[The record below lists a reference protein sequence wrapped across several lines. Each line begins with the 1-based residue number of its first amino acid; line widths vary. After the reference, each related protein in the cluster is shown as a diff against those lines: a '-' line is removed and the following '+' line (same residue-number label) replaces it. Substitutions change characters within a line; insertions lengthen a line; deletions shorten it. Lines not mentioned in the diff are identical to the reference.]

1 MTVQRCGI
9 VGRADDEQV
18 ASVRRRLRER
28 GVDPYLLDLSEFPS
42 GRVLSLWDGSP
53 ADAEPVGVGD
63 VRTWYVRSAPL
74 PLPFFPGRG
83 DSTHAER
90 RVAYAGGRE
99 RRSFAFGFL
108 RALEHGGAR
117 MANSPTTFGQHFV
130 KLEQLQ
136 ALRHARVPVPRTLA
150 TNDPRALID
159 FARGAEA
166 PIVYKPL
173 AGGALCRR
181 LTSADLLPNRLALL
195 AGAPVLF
202 QEEVP
207 GTNIRVYV
215 VDDRVAASY
224 EIVSDRLDYRG
235 AETAVHPT
243 EPGADEAVAC
253 LAAARACGMTFTGI
267 DIRRREDRTFAVLE
281 CNPSPMFAAI
291 ERRTGAEPVTT
302 ALADFLAQ

>member
-1 MTVQRCGI
+1 MHRCGI
-9 VGRADDEQV
+9 IGRADDEQV
-18 ASVRRRLRER
+18 VSVRRRLRER
-28 GVDPYLLDLSEFPS
+28 GSDPYVLDLSEFPS
-42 GRVLSLWDGSP
+42 SRVLSLLDGSP
-53 ADAEPVGVGD
+53 AATGPNGIDN
-63 VRTWYVRSAPL
+63 VRTWYVRSSPL

-83 DSTHAER
+83 DCTDTER

-108 RALEHGGAR
+108 RALERDGAR
-117 MANSPTTFGQHFV
+117 LANSPTTFGQHFL
-130 KLEQLQ
+130 KLEQLH

-150 TNDPRALID
+150 TNDPQALIE
-159 FARGAEA
+159 FAREARA

-181 LTSADLLPNRLALL
+181 LTSADLTPKRLALL

-202 QEEVP
+202 QEEVS

-215 VDDRVAASY
+215 VDGKVVAGY

-235 AETAVHPT
+235 AESAVHPT
-243 EPGADEAVAC
+243 APSMQESKAC
-253 LAAARACGMTFTGI
+253 LAAARACEMTFTGI
-267 DIRRREDRTFAVLE
+267 DIRRREDGTFAVLE

-291 ERRTGAEPVTT
+291 ERRTGTDLVTV
-302 ALADFLAQ
+302 ALAEFLAP